1 MTDDQKTMVRQ
12 AAREAI
18 REWLVLIG
26 VDASEPSDL
35 IELQKDFAH
44 IRKQR
49 QASEQVSMAVK
60 GAGITTVVMGALTAL
75 WIGVRDVF
83 HSPWSLP

>member
-1 MTDDQKTMVRQ
+1 MTEDEQLRLVRQ
-12 AAREAI
+12 AAREAV
-18 REWLVLIG
+18 REWLVVVG
-26 VDASEPSDL
+26 VDASDPADL

-49 QASEQVSMAVK
+49 LASDQVGAVVK

-75 WIGVRDVF
+75 WVGIREAF
-83 HSPWSLP
+83 R

>member
-1 MTDDQKTMVRQ
+1 MTDDQKNMVRQ

-18 REWLVLIG
+18 REWLLLIG
-26 VDASEPSDL
+26 VDASDPSDL

-49 QASEQVSMAVK
+49 LAAEQVSAAVK
-60 GAGITTVVMGALTAL
+60 GAGITSVVMGGLTAL
-75 WIGVRDVF
+75 WIGVREVF
-83 HSPWSLP
+83 R